1 MKNAF
6 ESEVLFQK
14 LGNTWYAFSE
24 VKDEVIFSALPEGV
38 DPRSSKVELFEVLE
52 DHMQKVAYFEQT
64 LAA

>member
-6 ESEVLFQK
+6 DTEVLFQK

-24 VKDEVIFSALPEGV
+24 VKDDVIFSALPDGL
-38 DPRSSKVELFEVLE
+38 DPRNAKMELYEVLE
-52 DHMQKVAYFEQT
+52 EHMQKVAYFEQG